1 MDRQRGR
8 DGTAILRAMVQQGSD
23 VSDQSRGDSR
33 SGGRGRQ
40 TPPDRPRSR
49 NYAYL
54 KRTYGFMRPYARQ
67 LTYFLIALTITSAAT
82 LSMGL
87 GLKFLIDRGLSARDP
102 ALLNEGLAI
111 VLAIV
116 TVIAAGTFVR
126 FYYISWVGEHVVA
139 DIRKAVFSQIL
150 KLNPGFFET
159 TKTGEILSRLTTDTS
174 LLQTVVGSSL
184 SIAIRNTFSLVGGVT
199 MLLITNVKLAALV
212 GLVVP
217 AVIVPLLWYGRR
229 VRTLSRESQDR
240 VADVGSYAEENLNA
254 IRTVQAYVHED
265 IDRSLFNRNADR
277 ALTTAMR
284 RIFARA
290 AMGAI
295 VIFLVFGAVAVV
307 LWAGGRGVI
316 AGEISPGDLSAFI
329 FYAVTV
335 AGSVGAVSEVLGDLQ
350 RAAGATERLVE
361 LLETKPEIT
370 APPQPKAMPEPARGA
385 VEYDAVTF
393 HYPSRPDA
401 AALHGL
407 NLTVAPGEHVALVGP
422 SGAGKSTVFQL
433 LLRFYDPQAGSIRI
447 DGMDLRAVDPRDA
460 RSRIAIVAQD
470 PVIFAADAM
479 ENIRYGRPTATDE
492 EVMAAADSAAALE
505 FITKLPEGMKSFL
518 GERGL
523 RLSGGQK
530 QRIAIAR
537 AILRDPAILLLDEAT
552 SALDAESERLVQT
565 ALERLMIGRTTMVI
579 AHRLATVVNADR
591 IAVIDDGRLVATG
604 RHEELLVSNPLYA
617 RVAALQFTDTTRA
630 EGLIRV

>member
-1 MDRQRGR
+1 M
-8 DGTAILRAMVQQGSD
+8 
-23 VSDQSRGDSR
+23 
-33 SGGRGRQ
+33 
-40 TPPDRPRSR
+40 PDRPRNR

-54 KRTYGFMRPYARQ
+54 MRTYDFMRPYARQ
-67 LTYFLIALTITSAAT
+67 LIYFFLALVITSSAT

-87 GLKFLIDRGLSARDP
+87 GIKFLIDKGLSARDP

-116 TVIAAGTFVR
+116 VVIAAGTFVR
-126 FYYISWVGEHVVA
+126 FYYISWIGERVVA

-150 KLNPGFFET
+150 RLNPGFFET
-159 TKTGEILSRLTTDTS
+159 TKTGEILSRLTTDTA

-184 SIAIRNTFSLVGGVT
+184 SIAIRNAFSLIGGVG
-199 MLLITNVKLAALV
+199 MLLYTNVRLAGLV
-212 GLVVP
+212 ALVVP
-217 AVIVPLLWYGRR
+217 SVIVPIVWFGRR
-229 VRTLSRESQDR
+229 VRKLSRESQDR

-265 IDRSLFNRNADR
+265 IDRAFFDRNVER
-277 ALTTAMR
+277 ALSTAMR

-295 VIFLVFGAVAVV
+295 VILMVFGAIALV

-335 AGSVGAVSEVLGDLQ
+335 AAAVGSVSEVMGDLQ

-361 LLETKPEIT
+361 LLETQPEI
-370 APPQPKAMPEPARGA
+370 AVPADPKPMPIPARGA
-385 VEYDAVTF
+385 VTFDNVTF
-393 HYPSRPDA
+393 HYPSRPDT

-407 NLTVAPGEHVALVGP
+407 SLTVTPGEHVALVGP

-433 LLRFYDPQAGSIRI
+433 LLRFYDPRSGSISI
-447 DGMDLRAVDPRDA
+447 DGMDLRDVDPRDA

-479 ENIRYGRPTATDE
+479 ENIRYGRPTASDA
-492 EVMAAADSAAALE
+492 EVLAAAKSAAALE

-518 GERGL
+518 GERGV

-537 AILRDPAILLLDEAT
+537 AILRDPAVLLLDEAT

-604 RHEELLVSNPLYA
+604 RHDQLLVSNPLYA
-617 RVAALQFTDTTRA
+617 RVAALQFSADPGRPAVAA
-630 EGLIRV
+630 E